1 MHLERNLNSTLS
13 TLYIVMGVVLIIVP
27 LLAHQL
33 FPWLAVVVLVLCGV
47 LAILSGYL
55 HH

>member
-13 TLYIVMGVVLIIVP
+13 MLYIVTGVVLIVVP
-27 LLAHQL
+27 LLGFRL
-33 FPWLAVVVLVLCGV
+33 FPWLTVVVLILCGV
-47 LAILSGYL
+47 LAILSGCL

>member
-13 TLYIVMGVVLIIVP
+13 LLYIAGGVVLIVVP
-27 LLAHQL
+27 LLGFRL
-33 FPWLAVVVLVLCGV
+33 FPWLAVVVLILCGV
-47 LAILSGYL
+47 LAIISGCL